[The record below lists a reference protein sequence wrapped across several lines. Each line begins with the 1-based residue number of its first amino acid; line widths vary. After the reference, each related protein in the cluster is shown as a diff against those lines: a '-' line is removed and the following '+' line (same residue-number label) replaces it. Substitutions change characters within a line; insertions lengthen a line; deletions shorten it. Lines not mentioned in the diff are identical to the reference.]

1 MPESIDESVSVALVS
16 NHATHTVLPYS
27 IQWRGRSY
35 KIQNVGLH
43 HTVREGRVLLHMFSV
58 TDGNTFFR
66 LQFNTETLGWRLLEV
81 DS

>member
-1 MPESIDESVSVALVS
+1 MPESIDESVSVTLLS
-16 NHATHTVLPYS
+16 NAHAHTVLPYS

-66 LQFNTETLGWRLLEV
+66 LQFNTETLGWKLLEV

>member
-1 MPESIDESVSVALVS
+1 MPEPIDESVSVALLS
-16 NHATHTVLPYS
+16 NAQAHTVLPYS
-27 IQWRGRSY
+27 IQWRERSY

>member
-1 MPESIDESVSVALVS
+1 MPESIDESVSVALLS
-16 NHATHTVLPYS
+16 NTHTHTVLPYS

-58 TDGNTFFR
+58 TDGNTSFR